1 MFCVAL
7 CSMVAACAVA
17 GDAPQRSHA
26 GAPTCGVNSGGHVS
40 PQPSQ
45 SKLGRL
51 GAVLRALSDRVLGL
65 HSLVLPHSKLRLAL
79 PGSYSKLLAQQLLS
93 LQPRKALGHQADGR
107 TGLVEDLH
115 MHMLVAIDN
124 ATAYTRKL
132 YRVVVTWVPLVGLP
146 RGAAAMLATPVSAFP
161 LLRRIASPELSRSG
175 SHSAGL
181 IQGVCGY
188 PVECV
193 PVTTADGYH
202 IHMVRI
208 PRRGSTKCA
217 FFQVRCLC
225 WRGWQ
230 PASLRQACEAWHAS
244 PCSVGPHRVD
254 PTAWIAGLGVCV
266 GVQRQR
272 VQPGLPRLGERV
284 RDVGWGGGGY
294 VPVMPGLTPIVRCP
308 WWPMGVVHFRFDVFL
323 GNFRGTDDSMTPA
336 HHGASRG
343 GPAPHVAHAP
353 AKA

>member
-1 MFCVAL
+1 MRVLCRRVWGAASHADLAFTVAL
-7 CSMVAACAVA
+7 LYPGPGS
-17 GDAPQRSHA
+17 
-26 GAPTCGVNSGGHVS
+26 SGTEIVPAS
-40 PQPSQ
+40 PSRG
-45 SKLGRL
+45 KLSRL
-51 GAVLRALSDRVLGL
+51 GSVLRVLSDRVLGL
-65 HSLVLPHSKLRLAL
+65 HSLVLPHSNLRLAL

-115 MHMLVAIDN
+115 MHLLVAIDN

-146 RGAAAMLATPVSAFP
+146 RGRGAAAMLATPVSAFP
-161 LLRRIASPELSRSG
+161 LLRRITSPPMSRTG

-217 FFQVRCLC
+217 FFQVRSGADGCQCGTCVCGVRVVRTCLC
-225 WRGWQ
+225 GALTRQCLLDAQHGLLDS
-230 PASLRQACEAWHAS
+230 ASAWVS
-244 PCSVGPHRVD
+244 NGNVFSLGCR
-254 PTAWIAGLGVCV
+254 AW
-266 GVQRQR
+266 
-272 VQPGLPRLGERV
+272 ES
-284 RDVGWGGGGY
+284 GY
-294 VPVMPGLTPIVRCP
+294 VTHTPLHVVVRFCVRMALTP
-308 WWPMGVVHFRFDVFL
+308 
-323 GNFRGTDDSMTPA
+323 
-336 HHGASRG
+336 
-343 GPAPHVAHAP
+343 
-353 AKA
+353 